1 MMKKVDIIIRTT
13 MNKQENKLHKLF
25 CMIVLFLPMI
35 LQGQNNNYNNNT
47 NQNTV
52 IINNTPVVERT
63 KVVEKVKT
71 VVIEKPA
78 SKPKRHARKLSFPV
92 CVLNSLWIYTEDLGC
107 QSRYSAPEII
117 EMLNRTEAY
126 GRNDWRIPTEAE
138 LSLMMQNA
146 DVIGLGDG
154 PYLFVG
160 CGYEAV
166 LRPVST
172 GLTTA
177 QQNALQR
184 QAEMQERARRERE
197 RIAQEQQE
205 KAAARREILK
215 KIEQERRD
223 KEAYD
228 RAIDA
233 LY

>member
-1 MMKKVDIIIRTT
+1 

-197 RIAQEQQE
+197 RIVQEQQE